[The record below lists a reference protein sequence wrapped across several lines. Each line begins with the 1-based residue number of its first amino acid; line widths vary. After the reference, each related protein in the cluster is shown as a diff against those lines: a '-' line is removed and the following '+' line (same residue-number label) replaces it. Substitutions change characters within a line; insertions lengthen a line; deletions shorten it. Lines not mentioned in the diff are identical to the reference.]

1 MNTTHALNRKQL
13 RELEGELLRERA
25 RLERALAS
33 ETETNGSTELGAV
46 ALRAPAAAEGGLA
59 LALETRTHARYGAI
73 LGALTRL
80 AAGTYAICVSCSN
93 RIPYERL
100 IVVPETTRCVVC
112 GSRA

>member
-1 MNTTHALNRKQL
+1 MNTTHVLNRKQV

-33 ETETNGSTELGAV
+33 DTESNGATEPGI
-46 ALRAPAAAEGGLA
+46 ALRASAAAEGGLA
-59 LALETRTHARYGAI
+59 LALENRAHARYGAV
-73 LGALTRL
+73 LDALTRL
-80 AAGTYAICVSCSN
+80 DTGTYAVCMSCSN

-100 IVVPETTRCVVC
+100 IVVPETTRCVAC